1 MSPHALGLRGPADPA
16 LLERLAALRTE
27 LELPP
32 AFPAPVLA
40 EAEAAAREVH
50 AGLTGSPDH
59 ADRTALPFV
68 TVDPAGSTDLD
79 QALLLTPADDDGILV
94 RYAIADVPAFVAPGG
109 AVDAEARRRGQTVYL
124 PDGRVPLHPEVL
136 SEDAASLLPDRE
148 RPAFVWTFLLDAA
161 GAVVETG
168 LERARIRSRAQLTY
182 GQVQA
187 FLDAQP
193 GAQAPTTPR
202 PGVTDAD
209 RAAAEGWPA
218 EVRDSL
224 TLLPEVGR
232 RRAAQE
238 AARGGASLNL
248 PDQEVR
254 VTEDGAHELVHRAPL
269 PAEEHNAQLSL
280 LTGMAAAELMLAAGV
295 GILRT
300 MPAPDA
306 DAVAAFR
313 ERTRALGAPWDEGQD
328 YGAYL
333 RSLDPADAR
342 HLAVLHAATGLFR
355 GAGYTAFDAQAEDPA
370 LRTPPAEPAQAALA
384 APYAHATAPLRR
396 LVDRFVLALCHAHAI
411 GAPAPAWVRSALP
424 ALPAL
429 MADSSRRASAAS
441 RTAADLVEAAALES
455 RVGAELEGIAVREA
469 KDGTEVWLLDP
480 AVSLRVPGS
489 VPAGT
494 RVRVRIEGV
503 DRASGAI
510 TAAGVDWPHSSR

>member
-94 RYAIADVPAFVAPGG
+94 RYAIADVPAFVTPDG

-224 TLLPEVGR
+224 ALLPEVGR

-306 DAVAAFR
+306 DAIAAFR
-313 ERTRALGAPWDEGQD
+313 ERTHAPGALGQDRQGEAVAGAQGVPQVGPGRHRGDLEGLRLGGRQVLERVHRRVHDAVEHGGPQRRGEHAGAAQRGQRAGGDVALGADHHQLVGQA
-328 YGAYL
+328 GAL
-333 RSLDPADAR
+333 RERLGHVGGLRGRQGGAPGADAQGG
-342 HLAVLHAATGLFR
+342 HGLRPPRR
-355 GAGYTAFDAQAEDPA
+355 GPRRPPRARPA
-370 LRTPPAEPAQAALA
+370 RARRRRQRT
-384 APYAHATAPLRR
+384 
-396 LVDRFVLALCHAHAI
+396 
-411 GAPAPAWVRSALP
+411 S
-424 ALPAL
+424 
-429 MADSSRRASAAS
+429 SAAS
-441 RTAADLVEAAALES
+441 S
-455 RVGAELEGIAVREA
+455 R
-469 KDGTEVWLLDP
+469 P
-480 AVSLRVPGS
+480 ASP
-489 VPAGT
+489 
-494 RVRVRIEGV
+494 
-503 DRASGAI
+503 
-510 TAAGVDWPHSSR
+510 

>member
-224 TLLPEVGR
+224 ALLPEVGR

-306 DAVAAFR
+306 EAVAAFR

-333 RSLDPADAR
+333 RSLDR
-342 HLAVLHAATGLFR
+342 SS
-355 GAGYTAFDAQAEDPA
+355 
-370 LRTPPAEPAQAALA
+370 
-384 APYAHATAPLRR
+384 
-396 LVDRFVLALCHAHAI
+396 
-411 GAPAPAWVRSALP
+411 WVSV
-424 ALPAL
+424 
-429 MADSSRRASAAS
+429 SCAAS
-441 RTAADLVEAAALES
+441 LPPR
-455 RVGAELEGIAVREA
+455 
-469 KDGTEVWLLDP
+469 P
-480 AVSLRVPGS
+480 
-489 VPAGT
+489 
-494 RVRVRIEGV
+494 
-503 DRASGAI
+503 
-510 TAAGVDWPHSSR
+510 

>member
-1 MSPHALGLRGPADPA
+1 MTPHALGLRGPADPA
-16 LLERLAALRTE
+16 LLDRLAALRTE

-40 EAEAAAREVH
+40 EAEAAARDVH

-79 QALLLTPADDDGILV
+79 QALLLTPHDDGILV

-187 FLDAQP
+187 FLDARE

-313 ERTRALGAPWDEGQD
+313 ERTRAVGVPWDEGQD

-370 LRTPPAEPAQAALA
+370 LRTPPDEPAQAALA

-411 GAPAPAWVRSALP
+411 GVPAPAWVRDALP
-424 ALPAL
+424 ELPAL